1 MGPLHPLRGPWALL
15 GVAAS
20 VATAAGRRGAAVA
33 CTPPGAEG
41 WSFPTGDW
49 VRSSPALGPDGTVY
63 VLDLSG
69 ARLGDR
75 GAAALGAVLAGSA
88 LAELRLTW

>member
-20 VATAAGRRGAAVA
+20 VAAAGGRRGVAVA

-41 WSFPTGDW
+41 WSFTTGDR
-49 VRSSPALGPDGTVY
+49 VESSPALGPDGTVY
-63 VLDLSG
+63 VGSG
-69 ARLGDR
+69 DGKLYALTAEGERKR
-75 GAAALGAVLAGSA
+75 GVEG
-88 LAELRLTW
+88 